1 MKSVALVVAAIIV
14 GFLLGGLGP
23 RRELASSNKRI
34 ADLEGQ
40 LYDAKRAHGG
50 RFLPIPG
57 FDELPTGPTSRPA
70 MARSM
75 PKSTPSGDAS
85 GSPEGSPTPVNAL
98 EAFQIAADAQKMR
111 AAQMRQ
117 AAFEQADLDPEKQK
131 SVDAVVA
138 DMNKK
143 LADYSQ
149 KLLDLAMQ
157 TGQGH
162 DPDPL
167 QLLQLTH
174 DVSGVLAES
183 QQAYQAAVGEGYPNL
198 DPDEQ
203 QVWNYVDLSIF
214 QDAVKQMDANGLLPN
229 Q

>member
-1 MKSVALVVAAIIV
+1 MKSVALVVAAVIV

-23 RRELASSNKRI
+23 RRQLAASNKRI
-34 ADLEGQ
+34 SDLEGQ

-57 FDELPTGPTSRPA
+57 FDELPTGPSAPSI
-70 MARSM
+70 ARTM
-75 PKSTPSGDAS
+75 PKSSPPDGAS
-85 GSPEGSPTPVNAL
+85 ASPEASPTPVDVLA
-98 EAFQIAADAQKMR
+98 AFQIAADAQKMR

-183 QQAYQAAVGEGYPNL
+183 QQGYQTAVGEGYSNL

-214 QDAVKQMDANGLLPN
+214 QDAVKQMDANGLLP
-229 Q
+229 QQ